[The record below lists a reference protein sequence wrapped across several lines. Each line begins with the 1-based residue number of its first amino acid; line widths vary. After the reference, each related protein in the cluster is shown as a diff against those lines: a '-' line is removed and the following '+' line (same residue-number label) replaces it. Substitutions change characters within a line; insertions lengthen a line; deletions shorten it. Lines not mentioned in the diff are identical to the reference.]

1 MRILAI
7 EDEAKVGFFIRRAL
21 EDESAAVDHC
31 SDGTQGLKWGLS
43 GSYNLVVLDLMLS
56 SRPGLEILKRIRQ
69 EGCKRRC

>member
-1 MRILAI
+1 MRILVI
-7 EDEAKVGFFIRRAL
+7 EDEVKVGSFTRRVL
-21 EDESAAVDHC
+21 EEESAAVDHC
-31 SDGTQGLKWGLS
+31 SDRTQGLKWGLS